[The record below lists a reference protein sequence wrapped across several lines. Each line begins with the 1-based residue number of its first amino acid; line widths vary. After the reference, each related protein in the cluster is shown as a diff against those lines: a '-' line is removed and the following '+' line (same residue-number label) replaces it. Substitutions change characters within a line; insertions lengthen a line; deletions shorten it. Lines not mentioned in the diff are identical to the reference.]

1 MIVEEY
7 VYGSSKRLFV
17 NTALGCNANCVYCY
31 MPKLGYSQKAKMISG
46 KEAAQLVKS
55 APCFIPGKDGTILSL
70 GCYSECLDAENLRD
84 TKTLLME
91 LFPHYNHIQL
101 ATKQAVTREF
111 CAFIS
116 EYRKYDDQMTI
127 CISMPTI
134 SAIAQLEPGTVSAR
148 QRILN
153 IENCIK
159 YHIPTV
165 LYIKPF
171 LENITERDLEDYI
184 RIIEKYKIPVVVGE
198 YLYTEKL
205 EDLADV
211 GNGRLY
217 KRTDNGR
224 RMEFIEELR
233 KYAQVCEHSVEA
245 MGL

>member
-1 MIVEEY
+1 MIVEEF

-55 APCFIPGKDGTILSL
+55 APCFIPGK
-70 GCYSECLDAENLRD
+70 
-84 TKTLLME
+84 
-91 LFPHYNHIQL
+91 
-101 ATKQAVTREF
+101 
-111 CAFIS
+111 
-116 EYRKYDDQMTI
+116 YDDQKTI

>member
-1 MIVEEY
+1 M
-7 VYGSSKRLFV
+7 
-17 NTALGCNANCVYCY
+17 
-31 MPKLGYSQKAKMISG
+31 
-46 KEAAQLVKS
+46 
-55 APCFIPGKDGTILSL
+55 
-70 GCYSECLDAENLRD
+70 
-84 TKTLLME
+84 
-91 LFPHYNHIQL
+91 
-101 ATKQAVTREF
+101 
-111 CAFIS
+111 
-116 EYRKYDDQMTI
+116 
-127 CISMPTI
+127 
-134 SAIAQLEPGTVSAR
+134 
-148 QRILN
+148 
-153 IENCIK
+153 
-159 YHIPTV
+159 

-224 RMEFIEELR
+224 RMEFIEEFR